1 MLPVAGALA
10 LAALTLSPASAVLAD
25 TSYVAA
31 PPVAMPI
38 GLQQRQQRTIGGLQV
53 LRFVPGVRVSIAPTP
68 TPHFVGAPS
77 FFPPRPAKAEIRY
90 RTGVLTDWEVG
101 NKSGWASITDA
112 AGKTYG
118 YFTGWPTYIDGKQ
131 THCAIAPRPGV
142 RFDPIV
148 CDGGWPADMI
158 IGVTR
163 VRIYYWHD
171 VTPWGQHVA
180 VTDQIIKAP

>member
-10 LAALTLSPASAVLAD
+10 LTVLILRHAPAVQAD

-38 GLQQRQQRTIGGLQV
+38 GLQQRQQLTKGDPQL
-53 LRFVPGVRVSIAPTP
+53 LRVAASAKVSIAPTP
-68 TPHFVGAPS
+68 TPHFVSPPS
-77 FFPPRPAKAEIRY
+77 FFPPRPANVEIRY

-101 NKSGWASITDA
+101 NKSGWASIRDA
-112 AGKTYG
+112 AGNRFG
-118 YFTGWPTYIDGKQ
+118 YFTGWPAYIDGKQ

-148 CDGGWPADMI
+148 CDGGWPADMV